1 VGRNSEHDG
10 RRLES
15 NGFQK
20 AGLKLPKFPVHNDD
34 CGAIIHPDN
43 TAKPVIEADDIACT
57 EPEWMLVRHPDNGEK
72 LGLRRV
78 VERTFIAFHGDS
90 SLRGGVA
97 AVAFARVIVGGL
109 VAKDAARV
117 LPNLAVLIPMETDLR
132 QHGCDFAGL
141 FLRELNPNPI
151 SDNLRQ
157 PEKQGRFPLKQVQN
171 LGGGQAAVR
180 FPFLKIKSLQ
190 LA

>member
-1 VGRNSEHDG
+1 VGRDSEYGG
-10 RRLES
+10 RRLETDWLVES
-15 NGFQK
+15 GFE
-20 AGLKLPKFPVHNDD
+20 LPEFPVHNDD
-34 CGAIIHPDN
+34 RRAIIHPDN

-90 SLRGGVA
+90 SLCGGGVA
-97 AVAFARVIVGGL
+97 AVTFARVIVGGL
-109 VAKDAARV
+109 VAKDSARV
-117 LPNLAVLIPMETDLR
+117 LPNLAVLVPMESDLR
-132 QHGCDFAGL
+132 QHGCNLAGL

-157 PEKQGRFPLKQVQN
+157 PEKQGRFPLQEV
-171 LGGGQAAVR
+171 
-180 FPFLKIKSLQ
+180 
-190 LA
+190 

>member
-1 VGRNSEHDG
+1 VGRNSEHGG
-10 RRLES
+10 RRLETDGLVES
-15 NGFQK
+15 GFE
-20 AGLKLPKFPVHNDD
+20 LPKFPIHNDD
-34 CGAIIHPDN
+34 RRAIIHADD

-72 LGLRRV
+72 LGLIRV
-78 VERTFIAFHGDS
+78 FERTIIAFHGEC
-90 SLRGGVA
+90 SLCGGGVA
-97 AVAFARVIVGGL
+97 AVAFAGVIVGGL

-132 QHGCDFAGL
+132 QHGCNLAGL

-157 PEKQGRFPLKQVQN
+157 PEKQGGFPLQEV
-171 LGGGQAAVR
+171 
-180 FPFLKIKSLQ
+180 
-190 LA
+190 